1 MLEGL
6 NRVNWARLT
15 DAYGPAANTPDH
27 IRQLASSR
35 PKERKEARQAL
46 YATIFHQGTR
56 YPATAPA
63 VPFLFDLLD
72 DPATP
77 EKGEI
82 VRLLVHLAVGYPE
95 QFLPLGIDP
104 AAAFAEAAPAAPAPD
119 DDSPAADAYWARQA
133 YEAVRRRVGRFR
145 ALAGDADAKTRK
157 AAVFALAWFPAA
169 ARTSAPVVR
178 QAARGPGRPDERA
191 NAILCLG
198 ILGRHLGGSSD
209 ATWLQEQLG
218 PDRPYAVRVTA
229 AISLG
234 VLLGRKL
241 PAEALDV
248 LLAAVQD
255 ADRDVKEGP
264 RVSWEF
270 GSLICHTCEALRSLA
285 LRPAEPVLSALCR
298 AAETVQPYWPS
309 LTILRTLLEL
319 VFRDRKGVRHVRD
332 PNAPDGRR
340 RLYRDPARLT
350 AAQRRALEAIVRSP
364 YWKPGQSFFGPH
376 EEEVYCRG
384 LPADQDKLRRLLA
397 GEQLDP
403 PYPPA
408 PPKPPPLDL
417 RKVQERAREYVRE
430 FEEQDR
436 RLPLQGNNWYGTWY
450 AGTSTDGRPMLVFFN
465 DDNLWVCW
473 FDDDGRHRNTEV
485 MPNPLGDRAKA
496 YPMQEL
502 YPRLENFLRERFG
515 YQAGTIHVRPFSD
528 PVSGAA
534 IKAGPGLLDRFILNP
549 KGEYPEFWPRQ
560 MVKER
565 RQVEAKQVLEWVEKR
580 DRYIL
585 RVPPRD
591 HPIDIGDGHC
601 IGDHLV

>member
-6 NRVNWARLT
+6 DRVNWSRLT
-15 DAYGPAANTPDH
+15 DAYGPASNTPDH
-27 IRQLASSR
+27 IRRLASSR

-63 VPFLFDLLD
+63 VPFLFELLD
-72 DPATP
+72 EPATP

-95 QFLPLGIDP
+95 RFLPLGIDP
-104 AAAFAEAAPAAPAPD
+104 AAAFADAAPAAPAPD

-133 YEAVRRRVGRFR
+133 YEAVRRRAGRFR
-145 ALAGDADAKTRK
+145 ARAGDSDAKTRK

-169 ARTSAPVVR
+169 ARNSVPVVR
-178 QAARGPGRPDERA
+178 RAARGPGRPDERA

-198 ILGRHLGGSSD
+198 ILGRYLGSLSD
-209 ATWLQEQLG
+209 IRWLQEQLG
-218 PDRPYAVRVTA
+218 PNRPYAVRATA

-234 VLLGRKL
+234 VLQGRDL
-241 PAEALDV
+241 PAETRNV

-255 ADRDVKEGP
+255 TDRDAKEGP
-264 RVSWEF
+264 RVAWEF
-270 GSLICHTCEALRSLA
+270 GSLICHACEVLRSLA
-285 LRPAEPVLSALCR
+285 LAPKESVLSALCR
-298 AAETVQPYWPS
+298 AAETVEPYWPS

-319 VFRDRKGVRHVRD
+319 VFRDQKRVRYVRD

-340 RLYRDPARLT
+340 QLYRDPGRLT

-364 YWKPGQSFFGPH
+364 HWKPGPTVFFGPY

-417 RKVQERAREYVRE
+417 RAVRERAREHVRE
-430 FEEQDR
+430 FEAQDR
-436 RLPLQGNNWYGTWY
+436 RLPLQGNVWYTGSS
-450 AGTSTDGRPMLVFFN
+450 AAGRPMLVFF
-465 DDNLWVCW
+465 DDANLWVCW
-473 FDDDGRHRNTEV
+473 FDEDGRHRNTEV
-485 MPNPLGDRAKA
+485 VPHQLGDRAQA
-496 YPMQEL
+496 YWQRDK
-502 YPRLENFLRERFG
+502 YPRLETFLRKRFG
-515 YQAGTIHVRPFSD
+515 YQAGTIHVRPFND

-534 IKAGPGLLDRFILNP
+534 IKAGPGWLDQFILNP
-549 KGEYPEFWPRQ
+549 KEDYPTFWPRQ
-560 MVKER
+560 MVKAR
-565 RQVEAKQVLEWVEKR
+565 RQANAKRVMEWVEKR
-580 DRYIL
+580 YRYVL
-585 RVPPRD
+585 HARGSD
-591 HPIDIGDGHC
+591 YPIDIGDGHC
-601 IGDHLV
+601 TGGSLL